1 MPGCSLNN
9 MQSDNTNVSNRS
21 ARKSGEKNN
30 KANRRERVYNG
41 EEYRTQRRELW
52 FTIDGQKSGS
62 YRFDKSHFPVW
73 FKQVSSLYE
82 KFKFN
87 RIRLHFETGYP
98 STAQGQ
104 IFCSYNTGFY
114 DTISTD
120 PVIIA
125 AQRGAMSGPVYRGY
139 AIIIPKSAYSE
150 TPSRRPCRGT
160 DEETYIFDAVYA
172 ITGDQLTGSF
182 SVYIDYDVT
191 FYTPQLSGAE
201 EYVSFYANS
210 PRADPQAV
218 LKGGAQIKR
227 QGVDGFVV
235 NFARSFSNVLAQVA
249 VNAVD
254 KLASQALRVETY
266 NKDGISNGLLQYIT
280 ENPGTSQA
288 KTTVTGQS
296 TALTSAA
303 EVIGSD
309 STNVTYGSVNS
320 FVQIPDGGTA
330 RALNQTISFQA
341 PDISSLRI
349 FTDTAAPGGP
359 SVFASIFG
367 Y

>member
-1 MPGCSLNN
+1 M
-9 MQSDNTNVSNRS
+9 
-21 ARKSGEKNN
+21 
-30 KANRRERVYNG
+30 
-41 EEYRTQRRELW
+41 W
-52 FTIDGQKSGS
+52 FTINGEGSGS
-62 YRFDKSHFPVW
+62 YRFDKSHFPIW

-114 DTISTD
+114 DTISTN
-120 PVIIA
+120 PTYIA

-139 AIIIPKSAYSE
+139 AIAIPKSAYSE

-172 ITGDQLTGSF
+172 VTGNELTGSF

-191 FYTPQLSGAE
+191 FYTPQLSGGE

-210 PRADPQAV
+210 PRAEPQAV
-218 LKGGAQIKR
+218 LKGGAQISR
-227 QGVDGFVV
+227 QGNEGFVI
-235 NFARSFSNVLAQVA
+235 NFGRSFRNVLAQIA
-249 VNAVD
+249 INAVD
-254 KLASQALRVETY
+254 KLASQALRVATY
-266 NKDGISNGLLQYIT
+266 NKDGISNGLLEYVT
-280 ENPGTSQA
+280 ANPGTPQA
-288 KTTVTGQS
+288 RTTVSGQS
-296 TALTSAA
+296 TALTSSA
-303 EVIGSD
+303 EVISQD
-309 STNVTYGSVNS
+309 TNITYGSTNS

-330 RALNQTISFQA
+330 RSLNQTISFEA
-341 PDISSLRI
+341 PDISSIRI
-349 FTDTAAPGGP
+349 FTDTVSPGGP
-359 SVFASIFG
+359 SVFGSILG

>member
-1 MPGCSLNN
+1 M
-9 MQSDNTNVSNRS
+9 
-21 ARKSGEKNN
+21 
-30 KANRRERVYNG
+30 
-41 EEYRTQRRELW
+41 W
-52 FTIDGQKSGS
+52 FTIDGERSGS

-120 PVIIA
+120 PTIIA

-172 ITGDQLTGSF
+172 ITGNQLSGSF

-191 FYTPQLSGAE
+191 FYTPQLTGGE

-218 LKGGAQIKR
+218 LKGGAQINR
-227 QGVDGFVV
+227 QADNGFVV
-235 NFARSFSNVLAQVA
+235 NFARSFSNVLAQAA

-254 KLASQALRVETY
+254 KLASKALRVETF

-280 ENPGTSQA
+280 ENPGTPQA

-303 EVIGSD
+303 EVLTSD
-309 STNVTYGSVNS
+309 TNISYGSTNS
-320 FVQIPDGGTA
+320 FIQIPDGGTA

-349 FTDTAAPGGP
+349 FTDTVSPGGP
-359 SVFASIFG
+359 SIFASIFG

>member
-1 MPGCSLNN
+1 
-9 MQSDNTNVSNRS
+9 MQRNQSKSTNTNVPKRS
-21 ARKSGEKNN
+21 GTGKSGKKNN
-30 KANRRERVYNG
+30 KTTRRERVGNG

-52 FTIDGQKSGS
+52 FTIDGERSGS
-62 YRFDKSHFPVW
+62 YRFDRSHFPIW

-104 IFCSYNTGFY
+104 IFCSYNTGLR
-114 DTISTD
+114 DAIPTD
-120 PVIIA
+120 PTYIA

-139 AIIIPKSAYSE
+139 AIVIPKSAYSE

-172 ITGDQLTGSF
+172 VTGDRLTGSF

-191 FYTPQLSGAE
+191 FYTPQLSGE
-201 EYVSFYANS
+201 DGYVSFYANS
-210 PRADPQAV
+210 PNSEPQAV
-218 LKGGAQIKR
+218 LKGGAQISR
-227 QGVDGFVV
+227 QAEDGFVI
-235 NFARSFSNVLAQVA
+235 NFGRSFRNVLVQVA

-254 KLASQALRVETY
+254 MLASRALRVATY
-266 NKDGISNGLLQYIT
+266 DKDGVNNGLLAYT
-280 ENPGTSQA
+280 TRNPGTPQA
-288 KTTVTGQS
+288 RTTVSGQS

-303 EVIGSD
+303 EVITAD
-309 STNVTYGSVNS
+309 TNVTHGSVNS

-330 RALNQTISFQA
+330 RALNQTLSFQA
-341 PDISSLRI
+341 ADISSVRI
-349 FTDTAAPGGP
+349 LTDPASPGGP
-359 SVFASIFG
+359 SIFASIYG
-367 Y
+367 TY

>member
-1 MPGCSLNN
+1 M
-9 MQSDNTNVSNRS
+9 
-21 ARKSGEKNN
+21 
-30 KANRRERVYNG
+30 
-41 EEYRTQRRELW
+41 W
-52 FTIDGQKSGS
+52 FTIDGERSGS

-120 PVIIA
+120 PTIIA

-139 AIIIPKSAYSE
+139 AIIIPQSAYSE

-172 ITGDQLTGSF
+172 ITGNQLSGSF

-191 FYTPQLSGAE
+191 FYTPQLTGGE
-201 EYVSFYANS
+201 EYVSFFANS
-210 PRADPQAV
+210 PRAEPQAV
-218 LKGGAQIKR
+218 LKGGAQITR
-227 QGVDGFVV
+227 QGDNGFVV

-254 KLASQALRVETY
+254 KLASKALRVETF

-280 ENPGTSQA
+280 ENPGTPQA

-303 EVIGSD
+303 EVLTSD
-309 STNVTYGSVNS
+309 TNISYGSTNS
-320 FVQIPDGGTA
+320 FIQIPDGGTA

-349 FTDTAAPGGP
+349 FTDTTAPGGP

>member
-1 MPGCSLNN
+1 
-9 MQSDNTNVSNRS
+9 
-21 ARKSGEKNN
+21 
-30 KANRRERVYNG
+30 
-41 EEYRTQRRELW
+41 
-52 FTIDGQKSGS
+52 
-62 YRFDKSHFPVW
+62 
-73 FKQVSSLYE
+73 
-82 KFKFN
+82 
-87 RIRLHFETGYP
+87 
-98 STAQGQ
+98 
-104 IFCSYNTGFY
+104 
-114 DTISTD
+114 
-120 PVIIA
+120 
-125 AQRGAMSGPVYRGY
+125 MSGPVYRGY

-172 ITGDQLTGSF
+172 ITGNQLSGSF

-191 FYTPQLSGAE
+191 FYTPQLTGGE
-201 EYVSFYANS
+201 EYVSFFANS
-210 PRADPQAV
+210 PRAQPQAV
-218 LKGGAQIKR
+218 LKGGAQITR
-227 QGVDGFVV
+227 QGDNGFVV

-254 KLASQALRVETY
+254 KLASKALRVETF

-280 ENPGTSQA
+280 ENPGTPQA

-303 EVIGSD
+303 EVLTSD
-309 STNVTYGSVNS
+309 TNISYGSTNS
-320 FVQIPDGGTA
+320 FIQIPDGGTA

-349 FTDTAAPGGP
+349 FTDTVAPGGP